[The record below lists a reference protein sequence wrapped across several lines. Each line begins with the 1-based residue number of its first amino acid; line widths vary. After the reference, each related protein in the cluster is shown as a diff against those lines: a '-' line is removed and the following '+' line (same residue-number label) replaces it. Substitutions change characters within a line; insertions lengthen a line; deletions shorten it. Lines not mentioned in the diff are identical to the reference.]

1 MWRKRRKGCM
11 VILVMGGII
20 GVLLAVI
27 PLLLRLYTDV
37 RYHGAIYGADEVP
50 SHPVAIVLG
59 ARTYPDGRPSP
70 MLNDRVRMGV
80 ALYHANKV
88 ERLLMTGDNSAAAHH
103 EVDVMRDLA
112 IELGVP
118 AEAIIVDPEGYRT
131 YASCYRAVHTYAIEA
146 AIVVTQAYHLDRAL
160 LLCDSMGIDAVGVAA
175 DDLRPNGYGG
185 TGEQWGVIREIPATV
200 KAVLDLVIRAE
211 P

>member
-1 MWRKRRKGCM
+1 MWRKRRRGCM
-11 VILVMGGII
+11 VILIVGGVS
-20 GVLLAVI
+20 GLLLAPI

-37 RYHGAIYGADEVP
+37 RYRGAIYALDAVP
-50 SHPVAIVLG
+50 SRPVAIVLG
-59 ARTYPDGRPSP
+59 ARAYSDGRPSP

-88 ERLLMTGDNSAAAHH
+88 ERLLMTGDNSAVAHYQ
-103 EVDVMRDLA
+103 VKVMRDMA
-112 IELGVP
+112 IALGVP
-118 AEAIIVDPEGYRT
+118 AEAIIVDPKGYRT
-131 YASCYRAVHTYAIEA
+131 YDSCYRAVHTYAIEA

-160 LLCDSMGIDAVGVAA
+160 LLCDGMGIDAVGVAA
-175 DDLRPNGYGG
+175 DDLRPNGYDG
-185 TGEQWGVIREIPATV
+185 TGERRGVIREIPATV